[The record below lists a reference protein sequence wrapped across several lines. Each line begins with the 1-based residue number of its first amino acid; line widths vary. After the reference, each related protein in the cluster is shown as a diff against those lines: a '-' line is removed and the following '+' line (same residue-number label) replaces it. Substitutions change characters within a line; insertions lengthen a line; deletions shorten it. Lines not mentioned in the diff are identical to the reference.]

1 MGQGI
6 AAANVKRGIP
16 VALMDAD
23 QAALARGVQGVLNE
37 VAYNKQLKGPDV
49 KRAVELAPLVN
60 GTFSDIEL
68 SPLRPHCRSDH
79 RKARGQAA
87 LVRAARTVD

>member
-6 AAANVKRGIP
+6 AAANVKRDIP

-37 VAYNKQLKGPDV
+37 VAYNKQLKGAGCEAGR
-49 KRAVELAPLVN
+49 RA
-60 GTFSDIEL
+60 G
-68 SPLRPHCRSDH
+68 
-79 RKARGQAA
+79 AA
-87 LVRAARTVD
+87 G

>member
-37 VAYNKQLKGPDV
+37 VAYNKQLKG
-49 KRAVELAPLVN
+49 RM
-60 GTFSDIEL
+60 
-68 SPLRPHCRSDH
+68 
-79 RKARGQAA
+79 
-87 LVRAARTVD
+87 